1 MARKL
6 VVSTGQTQRAERFI
20 FFGDGGVGKTSLL
33 ADMPE
38 PLVLCP
44 EDGANRISKLKDRRY
59 VVDEKTGR
67 TVFKNIDEFKESLET
82 VYECGGGYRTLGID
96 GIDALDLLIQDQ
108 LLRANPRWKTIA
120 GAGYGHGEAAVLGEW
135 RPIINRLD
143 DIRIKHNCHIVLVGH
158 SRIRKFANP
167 LGAEFDRYVIDVTSA
182 KSGDV
187 AGYLF
192 NWADHVLF
200 AQYELMVREEGKRTV
215 GTGIQGARMLRL
227 HRTDSYDAKTRAM
240 GAPASIP
247 LSWTEVDRVLTAG
260 DVDEKEIRA
269 QIAELLP
276 KLPEDKRTA
285 TSQWLTTNLTL
296 NDLVTGLDRVRGVA
310 MLSSTQ

>member
-1 MARKL
+1 MSRKL
-6 VVSTGQTQRAERFI
+6 IVSTAQSQRAERFI

-38 PLVLCP
+38 PLVLCA
-44 EDGANRISKLKDRRY
+44 EDGSNRIAKLRDRRY

-67 TVFKNIDEFKESLET
+67 TVFKTLDEFKEALET
-82 VYECGGGYRTLGID
+82 VYECGGAYKTIGID
-96 GIDALDLLIQDQ
+96 GIDAVDLLVQDQ
-108 LLRANPRWKTIA
+108 LLKANPRWKTIA

-135 RPIINRLD
+135 RPIVARLD
-143 DIRIKHNCHIVLVGH
+143 DIRIKHNCHIVMVGH

-167 LGAEFDRYVIDVTSA
+167 LGAEFDRYVIDVTAA

-192 NWADHVLF
+192 NWADHVCF
-200 AQYELMVREEGKRTV
+200 AQYEMMIREEGKRTV

-247 LSWTEVDRVLTAG
+247 LSWTELERVLAAG
-260 DVDEKEIRA
+260 DVNPDEIRN
-269 QIAELLP
+269 QIAELIP
-276 KLPEDKRTA
+276 KLPEDKRAATTA
-285 TSQWLTTNLTL
+285 WLATNLTV
-296 NDLVTGLDRVRGVA
+296 NDLVLGLDRVRGVA
-310 MLSSTQ
+310 MLSTQ